1 MVVVVPKGESEG
13 PRSHFSAFEA
23 PWGLRCVQLFGLQLE
38 TDFPFAV
45 RLPAGHPPIDLTL
58 TTSWHLFPSPAAAGR
73 LIYKSPLRGRTGT
86 SLTSLY
92 HSDGLEI
99 LRFQDA
105 GEFQL
110 QKKLIEW
117 FAVGARPDLAE
128 LRLLGP
134 VLSYWLERRG
144 LTTLHASAVTVDGQA
159 VAFLSRHGGGKSG
172 LAAAMVQAGHPLLTD
187 DLLALE
193 ETGDSWEVRPSYPE
207 MRMWP
212 DEAAHFVGSPEN
224 LPLVQADSEKR
235 RVTIDTFL
243 NTPAPLSRI
252 FLASRRP
259 ETEGDIEIHP
269 LSRSEAM
276 IELVRHSFSPR
287 LMEAA
292 GLQPAR
298 LDRLA
303 RLVRSVPVHRLVYP
317 SGFDRLPLVVASI
330 IKSL

>member
-1 MVVVVPKGESEG
+1 LSSNPVLPSSRPISSPIYTSPFKDKQDRYLGVLYRLDDGEVLS
-13 PRSHFSAFEA
+13 F
-23 PWGLRCVQLFGLQLE
+23 
-38 TDFPFAV
+38 
-45 RLPAGHPPIDLTL
+45 
-58 TTSWHLFPSPAAAGR
+58 
-73 LIYKSPLRGRTGT
+73 
-86 SLTSLY
+86 
-92 HSDGLEI
+92 
-99 LRFQDA
+99 
-105 GEFQL
+105 
-110 QKKLIEW
+110 
-117 FAVGARPDLAE
+117 VGAGDYRLQQSEIEGYVPDLESGLAE
-128 LRLLGP
+128 ARLLGP

-144 LTTLHASAVTVDGQA
+144 LTTLHASAVAVDGQA

-187 DLLALE
+187 DLLAIE
-193 ETGDSWEVRPSYPE
+193 ETGDRWEVRPAYPE

-212 DEAAHFVGSPEN
+212 DEAAHFVGPPEN
-224 LPLVQADSEKR
+224 LPLVQAGSEKR
-235 RVTIDTFL
+235 RVTIDAFL

-259 ETEGDIEIHP
+259 ETEGEIEIHP
-269 LSRSEAM
+269 LSRSEAL

-330 IKSL
+330 INSL